1 MKYRMI
7 RAGFAILLLLAL
19 VLIVA
24 APAQAQ
30 DAATLYKTKCVVCH
44 SDDGSGSGATGKQLG
59 AKDLRSDEVQKQT
72 DAQLNDSI
80 ANGVGKKMPA
90 YKGKL
95 TDPQI
100 KDLVGYIRELA
111 KKK

>member
-1 MKYRMI
+1 MNHRMVRMGCAVLMLI
-7 RAGFAILLLLAL
+7 APILA
-19 VLIVA
+19 VTA
-24 APAQAQ
+24 SAQAQ
-30 DAATLYKTKCVVCH
+30 DAGTLYKTKCSVCH

-59 AKDLRSDEVQKQT
+59 AKDLRSDDIQKQT

-90 YKGKL
+90 YKGKV
-95 TDPQI
+95 TDDQI
-100 KDLVGYIRELA
+100 KGLVGYIRDLA

>member
-1 MKYRMI
+1 MHYRTV
-7 RAGFAILLLLAL
+7 RLGSAVLLLVAVVLAA
-19 VLIVA
+19 A
-24 APAQAQ
+24 APAHAQAGG
-30 DAATLYKTKCVVCH
+30 ALYKAKCSVCH

-59 AKDLRSDEVQKQT
+59 AKDLRSDDVQKQT

-80 ANGVGKKMPA
+80 SNGVGKKMPA

-95 TDPQI
+95 PDDQI
-100 KDLVGYIRELA
+100 KGLVAYIRELA